1 VSGISL
7 HAPSS
12 STMQT
17 VQKLPT
23 FKSKL
28 DQSTSDMQSSIN
40 QVVPRTLPFNPA
52 TNSPMQERGLHL
64 TTKSP
69 DEFGFG
75 WNLDEINRFTQE
87 IFKRSTN
94 NTSY

>member
-1 VSGISL
+1 VPGISL
-7 HAPSS
+7 QASSS
-12 STMQT
+12 STMNT

-23 FKSKL
+23 FKSKR

-40 QVVPRTLPFNPA
+40 PASTGEPNPA

-94 NTSY
+94 NTSYWT

>member
-1 VSGISL
+1 
-7 HAPSS
+7 
-12 STMQT
+12 MNT

-23 FKSKL
+23 FKSKR

-40 QVVPRTLPFNPA
+40 QVVRRTLPFNPASTGEPNPA
-52 TNSPMQERGLHL
+52 TNSPMQERGLYL
-64 TTKSP
+64 TTKSS
-69 DEFGFG
+69 DEFGFV

-87 IFKRSTN
+87 IFKRNTN